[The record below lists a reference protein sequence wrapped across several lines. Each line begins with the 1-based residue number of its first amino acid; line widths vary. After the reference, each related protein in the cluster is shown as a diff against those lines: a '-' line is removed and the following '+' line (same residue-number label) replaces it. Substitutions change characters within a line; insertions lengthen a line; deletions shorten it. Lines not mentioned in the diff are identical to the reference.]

1 MVKKDA
7 PQRDA
12 SAGIYAQVAALTAF
26 QLRQLAD
33 QWLRGGSSIVHLVA
47 QSGVRAR
54 FKRDR
59 FDKKTAA
66 ALPDR
71 DNAAV

>member
-1 MVKKDA
+1 
-7 PQRDA
+7 
-12 SAGIYAQVAALTAF
+12 
-26 QLRQLAD
+26 
-33 QWLRGGSSIVHLVA
+33 VHLVA
-47 QSGVRAR
+47 PSGVRAR

-59 FDKKTAA
+59 IWQNNIAA